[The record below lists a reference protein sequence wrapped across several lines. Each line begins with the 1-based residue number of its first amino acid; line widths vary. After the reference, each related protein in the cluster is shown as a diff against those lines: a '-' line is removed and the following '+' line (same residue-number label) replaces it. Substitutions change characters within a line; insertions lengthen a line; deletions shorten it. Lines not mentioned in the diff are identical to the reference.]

1 MALVAFTRESDKPVQ
16 QGVARYIINP
26 DGTSCEFAIVVSD
39 KRQHQGIGTMLMKAL
54 MDAACAQRLTVM
66 EGKVLATNRSML
78 QLMSEL
84 DFTIER
90 SADEPDI
97 QLVQRRL

>member
-1 MALVAFTRESDKPVQ
+1 
-16 QGVARYIINP
+16 
-26 DGTSCEFAIVVSD
+26 
-39 KRQHQGIGTMLMKAL
+39 MLMKAL